1 MAFME
6 LMRSFTGG
14 LASSTMTSDIEQ
26 LRQAGFN
33 VIVDDANPPVKDR
46 INSMNAMFCNGN
58 GAMTLNPACRSCS
71 ISVLLALFDFL
82 ESPEASG

>member
-1 MAFME
+1 MIPGK
-6 LMRSFTGG
+6 SNN
-14 LASSTMTSDIEQ
+14 ASKTDIEQ

-58 GAMTLNPACRSCS
+58 GDRRYKVNVARCPVYADC
-71 ISVLLALFDFL
+71 L
-82 ESPEASG
+82 EQQVWDKNGEPDKKER